1 MVARDFQSA
10 LWTPQ
15 WSEALLFAKSV
26 FSEQQELE
34 DLDRLMKQGKK
45 AFSSK
50 VILGVRVEKEG
61 SCRIQ

>member
-1 MVARDFQSA
+1 
-10 LWTPQ
+10 
-15 WSEALLFAKSV
+15 V

>member
-10 LWTPQ
+10 LRTPQ

-34 DLDRLMKQGKK
+34 DLDRLMKQ
-45 AFSSK
+45 
-50 VILGVRVEKEG
+50 EKESIFFQSPLG
-61 SCRIQ
+61 I